1 MPLRRSAFTLVEL
14 LIVIA
19 LVAVLLS
26 ILLPAL
32 GAARRSAQ
40 DVQCL
45 ANLRQIATASLTY
58 AQDEQG
64 YSPALGVPW
73 TTPPFWALEVQ
84 RQSGVAGTSAA
95 QLYHERSL
103 LVCVAANRTYAGHMT
118 RTYAVNV
125 TGHAGAVGDPDHYD
139 TGRAHIKLWALK
151 RPADSAW
158 YFDSAVAPVIGDGP
172 PPTRTISTLDFR
184 AATHVA
190 NRLGYYHQP
199 RRDHFQVARCD
210 GSAAPYATP
219 PTIWQQPL
227 P

>member
-1 MPLRRSAFTLVEL
+1 MPFRRRAFTLVEL
-14 LIVIA
+14 LVVIA
-19 LVAVLLS
+19 IIAVLLS

-58 AQDEQG
+58 AQDQQG

-73 TTPPFWALEVQ
+73 TVPPFWALEVQ
-84 RQSGVAGTSAA
+84 RQVGVAGTSAA
-95 QLYHERSL
+95 QLYDERSL

-125 TGHAGAVGDPDHYD
+125 TGHAGAPGDRDHYD
-139 TGRAHIKLWALK
+139 TGPAHIKLWAL
-151 RPADSAW
+151 RHPADSAW
-158 YFDSAVAPVIGDGP
+158 YFDSTPAPVVGDGP

-184 AATHVA
+184 DATHVA
-190 NRLGYYHQP
+190 SRLGYYHHP
-199 RRDHFQVARCD
+199 RRDHFQVARFD
-210 GSAAPYATP
+210 GSATSFATP
-219 PTIWQQPL
+219 LEIWQQPL